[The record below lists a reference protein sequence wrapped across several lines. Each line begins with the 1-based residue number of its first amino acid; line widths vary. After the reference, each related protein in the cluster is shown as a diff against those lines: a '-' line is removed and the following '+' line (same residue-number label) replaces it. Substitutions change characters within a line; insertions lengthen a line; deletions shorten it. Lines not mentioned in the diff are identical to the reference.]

1 MGLFIQTNVG
11 SLIAAGNLQNT
22 QGNLALNFQKLS
34 SGFRINSAADD
45 AAGLGISKRLSA
57 QQGGYTVAMRN
68 ASDAISMAST
78 ADGAANEIHSL
89 LDRKR
94 QLAVQSANGTNST
107 NDSANLDT
115 EFQSALSEIG
125 RIINVTTYNGASLL
139 NNSTATTFQVG
150 INNSSN
156 DQLTLT
162 FGGASLASLGISN
175 ATTNINGQSNAQAAI
190 TTIDT
195 AITSLSGIRENFGSI
210 VNRLQ
215 STVNNLQSVST
226 NLAAAISRIRDTDIA
241 SETSALSRNQVL
253 SQAGAAVLAQANQ
266 TPQIALTLLRG

>member
-1 MGLFIQTNVG
+1 
-11 SLIAAGNLQNT
+11 
-22 QGNLALNFQKLS
+22 
-34 SGFRINSAADD
+34 
-45 AAGLGISKRLSA
+45 
-57 QQGGYTVAMRN
+57 
-68 ASDAISMAST
+68 MAST

-89 LDRKR
+89 LDRMR

>member
-89 LDRKR
+89 LDRMR